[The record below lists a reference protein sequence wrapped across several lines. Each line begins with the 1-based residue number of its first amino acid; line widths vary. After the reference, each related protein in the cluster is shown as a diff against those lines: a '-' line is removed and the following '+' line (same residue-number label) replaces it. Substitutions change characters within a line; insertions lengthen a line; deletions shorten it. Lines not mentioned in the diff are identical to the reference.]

1 MARVFFFFACRLA
14 LEGFESGS
22 EGLTKEELKG
32 KEVFE
37 KLREEHQRLARV
49 AIHTL
54 MPAKIFQLN
63 ALLKVQFSSFP
74 HRHTPCAFAEREVSS
89 RDQEEALNGWW
100 WTMVCV
106 VFLLD
111 GRSFARRLGSKWRQI
126 FGQKFRKWTRRR
138 LGTRRGNWRLAMV
151 MASQWCTTSTF
162 PSIRFG
168 VSLVCV
174 NKRHLLI

>member
-1 MARVFFFFACRLA
+1 MTPRGPLVKIFSILMAWQLWKKGNNGTCFFFFACRLA

-63 ALLKVQFSSFP
+63 ALLKVQLASFS
-74 HRHTPCAFAEREVSS
+74 HIHIHLVPCRE
-89 RDQEEALNGWW
+89 G
-100 WTMVCV
+100 
-106 VFLLD
+106 VFD
-111 GRSFARRLGSKWRQI
+111 R
-126 FGQKFRKWTRRR
+126 
-138 LGTRRGNWRLAMV
+138 
-151 MASQWCTTSTF
+151 CTKE
-162 PSIRFG
+162 
-168 VSLVCV
+168 L
-174 NKRHLLI
+174 